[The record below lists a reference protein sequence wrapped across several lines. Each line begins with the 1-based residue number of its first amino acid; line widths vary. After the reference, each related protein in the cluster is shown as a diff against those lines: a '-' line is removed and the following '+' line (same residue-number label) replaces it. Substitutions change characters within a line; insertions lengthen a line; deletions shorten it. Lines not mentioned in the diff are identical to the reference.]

1 VAPFTVRVEGELVS
15 IPYRIYNAEP
25 VLSAAQRLLSVQQT
39 ILACLYTRHHNG
51 HVRQRHLE
59 TIVGHAE
66 DWVAPFVVQ
75 LLGEYVVQIV
85 LAIQHGLVGLDVSG
99 TATAAIIDRSDLAQL
114 IEAYGVLREV
124 LPDPAYTN
132 ARSYVQDVLLQRAA
146 TIAQREKFDANEIR
160 ALLANGTPIMRVMV
174 LGLMGGDPSLA
185 DAPSLAEAIAKPAT
199 RTEQFAALQ
208 LAHRLWE
215 RFTKPE
221 QAMIRSATLA
231 VPISKN
237 SRRWTI
243 AEKIRATSADQR
255 GA

>member
-1 VAPFTVRVEGELVS
+1 MRPIDPL
-15 IPYRIYNAEP
+15 
-25 VLSAAQRLLSVQQT
+25 AAQYDPRMRKWVLGTPGVLTLGAGVWKAVTSQTGTAGGVLVVAGALL
-39 ILACLYTRHHNG
+39 I
-51 HVRQRHLE
+51 
-59 TIVGHAE
+59 I
-66 DWVAPFVVQ
+66 APFVIDRLERVAV
-75 LLGEYVVQIV
+75 GGAGFEI
-85 LAIQHGLVGLDVSG
+85 GLSRDVAEQG
-99 TATAAIIDRSDLAQL
+99 APKAAAIIDRSDFAQL

-146 TIAQREKFDANEIR
+146 TIAQREKFDASEIR

-208 LAHRLWE
+208 LADRLWE
-215 RFTKPE
+215 RFTEPE

-237 SRRWTI
+237 SRRYTI
-243 AEKIRATSADQR
+243 AEKIRATSTDQR
-255 GA
+255 GS